1 MSFCIII
8 VYFGVL
14 DHALKEGRVKVKWT
28 KLSVSGP
35 PGTGKSSV
43 MKLLLDED
51 PPDNHKST
59 PVARVPEIRMVTT
72 TPLIVGK
79 ESTDSSINSPAW
91 GKVDPDSMKSI
102 LAQAIKKAVISPSSI
117 FIPECQVESLPLN
130 EAYNLKTP
138 SNSNPFRAPALS
150 SPQAPDNGVAVF
162 PPTPSVPNFLPYV
175 HSNIVE
181 TTPQLSPTM
190 TKYLSPQ
197 VSSTTKEILELLPNV
212 PETALIFESHWIYAV
227 DSGGQAAFLD
237 IAPALLRYNSV
248 NILTHKLDE
257 KLEDKVKFYY
267 SIDGEQIGN
276 LEERQITHLQLLET
290 SFRSLT
296 SVNPPNL
303 LNIKALLKTSSLI
316 LGTFFDKILDSCE
329 SLDAKNAT
337 LLSTLKRYNEFIT
350 VYSAAENQI
359 IFPINAVSR
368 GLEEIKMA
376 DTIRHEVCKS
386 YIEAEIPIRWFLFQL
401 DIEKFQRTNQSHV
414 ISKSVCYRIGE
425 ALKMNH
431 KEVKAAL
438 MYYHDLTMY
447 LYFPEVLP
455 NIVFVEPQSLFDKLS
470 QLISISFAEGFDCL
484 RKIPNVSLSLDDYKA
499 LKTKGIFSRN
509 LFSKSLSQ
517 GFSKEFSADDFLKLM
532 ENLFILSPLPQ
543 SGEYFLPCVLPTATL
558 KLLETFRA
566 PFKECV
572 KPLVLTWNESP
583 LPQGLFPA
591 LIVKLL
597 SCVHEFSPTFK
608 LLTTDSGNQQY
619 RNAIHLVCT
628 NLGGV
633 VLLIDAIYWIELFYS
648 GRQTTCYHI
657 RQVVKEGIDAVVDKF
672 HYMRSL
678 KKPEEQFHCSNCETT
693 EHFCYLSE
701 DKEMLTCCE
710 TKKICP
716 INEIHQKP
724 WFILI
729 SEVECKFLLI
739 YLHILNGSLSLYRPI
754 HT

>member
-1 MSFCIII
+1 MFQTDYCTLLISLRIII
-8 VYFGVL
+8 VYSGVL
-14 DHALKEGRVKVKWT
+14 DRALKEGRVKVKWT

-51 PPDNHKST
+51 PPDNHNST

-72 TPLIVGK
+72 TPLFVGK
-79 ESTDSSINSPAW
+79 ESTDSFIKSPTW

-102 LAQAIKKAVISPSSI
+102 LAQAIKNAIISPSLI
-117 FIPECQVESLPLN
+117 FIPECQAESSSSLN
-130 EAYNLKTP
+130 EPYDLKTP
-138 SNSNPFRAPALS
+138 SNSSPFKAPVLL
-150 SPQAPDNGVAVF
+150 SPQAPDNDVTVF
-162 PPTPSVPNFLPYV
+162 PLTPFEPNFLPYM
-175 HSNIVE
+175 HSIVE
-181 TTPQLSPTM
+181 TTPQSSPTM
-190 TKYLSPQ
+190 TKYLSPH
-197 VSSTTKEILELLPNV
+197 VSSTTKDILELLPNV
-212 PETALIFESHWIYAV
+212 PESALIFESHWIYAV

-237 IAPALLRYNSV
+237 IAPAILRYNSV

-267 SIDGEQIGN
+267 SINGERIGN
-276 LEERQITHLQLLET
+276 PEEQQITYLQLLET

-303 LNIKALLKTSSLI
+303 QNIKVLLKTSSLI
-316 LGTFFDKILDSCE
+316 LGTFFDKIKNSYE

-337 LLSTLKRYNEFIT
+337 LLSTLKRYNEFIS
-350 VYSAAENQI
+350 VYSAAKNQI

-368 GLEEIKMA
+368 ELEEIKMA
-376 DTIRHEVCKS
+376 DIIRREVCKF
-386 YIEAEIPIRWFLFQL
+386 YIEADIPIRWFLFQL
-401 DIEKFQRTNQSHV
+401 DIEKFQRTNQAHV
-414 ISKSVCYRIGE
+414 ISKSVCYTIGE

-431 KEVKAAL
+431 EEINAAL

-455 NIVFVEPQSLFDKLS
+455 SIVFVEPQSLLDKLS

-484 RKIPNVSLSLDDYKA
+484 RKMPNVSLSLDDHKT

-517 GFSKEFSADDFLKLM
+517 GFSKEFSVDDFLKLM
-532 ENLFILSPLPQ
+532 EYLFILSPLPQ
-543 SGEYFLPCVLPTATL
+543 SGEYFLPCVLPTTTL
-558 KLLETFRA
+558 SESFRA

-572 KPLVLTWNESP
+572 KPLVLTWNKCP

-597 SCVHEFSPTFK
+597 SRVHECSPTFE

-633 VLLIDAIYWIELFYS
+633 VLLVDGIYWLELFYS
-648 GRQTTCYHI
+648 GRQTECWRI

-678 KKPEEQFHCSNCETT
+678 KKPEEQFHCSICGTT
-693 EHFCYLSE
+693 EHFCHLSE
-701 DKEMLTCCE
+701 DNELLTCCE
-710 TKKICP
+710 TKKTYP
-716 INEIHQKP
+716 INNIHQKP
-724 WFILI
+724 WFTHI
-729 SEVECKFLLI
+729 SRVECKFSLI
-739 YLHILNGSLSLYRPI
+739 Y
-754 HT
+754 